1 MKLYHKVMTKLLQV
15 KIIDNVQMTELLPVC
30 ISIHDQ

>member
-15 KIIDNVQMTELLPVC
+15 KIIDNVQMTELLP
-30 ISIHDQ
+30 ITHINP